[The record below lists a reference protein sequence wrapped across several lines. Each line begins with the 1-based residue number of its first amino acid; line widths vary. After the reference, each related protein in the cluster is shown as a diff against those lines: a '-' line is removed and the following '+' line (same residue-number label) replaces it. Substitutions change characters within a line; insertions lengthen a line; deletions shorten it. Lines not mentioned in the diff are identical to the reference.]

1 MSALAWE
8 NLLVLLI
15 VAIVCGWLAGIVTKG
30 SGFGLIGNI
39 AVAMAGALIGLYL
52 LGAVG
57 FGGPVGTV
65 AAGVLGAFSLLALV
79 GRLRR

>member
-8 NLLVLLI
+8 NLLVLLL
-15 VAIVCGWLAGIVTKG
+15 VAVVCGWLAGIVTKG

-39 AVAMAGALIGLYL
+39 AVAMAGALIGVYL
-52 LGAVG
+52 FGAVGVGGPLGAVA
-57 FGGPVGTV
+57 VGM
-65 AAGVLGAFSLLALV
+65 LGAFSLLALI